1 MGIVAAEQQLPAR
14 AEEEK
19 MKDAFLDRMWVD
31 HHERFSSD
39 VWNAVDNAKAR
50 LTGAAGDPLP
60 MVGRAMALVLAVS
73 LASLSLGATI
83 A

>member
-1 MGIVAAEQQLPAR
+1 
-14 AEEEK
+14 

-31 HHERFSSD
+31 HHERFSTD
-39 VWNAVDNAKAR
+39 LGGALDKAQAR
-50 LTGAAGDPLP
+50 LRGAEGDPLP